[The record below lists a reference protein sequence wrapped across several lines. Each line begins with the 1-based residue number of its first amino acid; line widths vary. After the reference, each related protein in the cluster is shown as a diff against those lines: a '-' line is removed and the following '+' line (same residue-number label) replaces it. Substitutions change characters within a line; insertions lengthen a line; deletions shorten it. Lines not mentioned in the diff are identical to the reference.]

1 MAPRPALSSDPLSPS
16 LSPPWRLSRIRH
28 RLHGAPAFRK
38 RLFESLTETATM
50 SWRDL
55 LRGARP
61 LSERILGRDVNDLLE
76 PPVCGGQHLDG
87 AQPGAPNDYKPGRM
101 GARLEDLRPG
111 GAGHGTGPRACVDGW
126 FGGSRPRLSDTTPAI
141 VLLGWYDARNKRN
154 GGHFIVASRVVSS
167 GRVVFLD
174 PWQGQLKELGVGPA
188 YPGAHTSCT

>member
-167 GRVVFLD
+167 GRVVFLVFCSHQRI
-174 PWQGQLKELGVGPA
+174 PKSA
-188 YPGAHTSCT
+188 